1 MVTFTA
7 VLERHGKTATGF
19 RVPDHVV
26 DALGSTK
33 RPAVR
38 VDLNGHSYRSSI
50 ARMGGVFLLG
60 VSAENRT
67 ASGVEAG
74 DAVEVTVTLDTE
86 ERSVQ
91 VPQDLAT
98 ALKAAP
104 EARAFFEGLSYSRQR
119 WVVES
124 VTSAKRPETRARRV
138 TQIVTRLSE
147 EGGAGR

>member
-19 RVPDHVV
+19 RVPDSVV

-38 VDLNGHSYRSSI
+38 VELNGHAYRSSI

-60 VSAENRT
+60 VSAENRA
-67 ASGVEAG
+67 ASGLEAG
-74 DAVEVTVTLDTE
+74 DAVEVTVALDTD
-86 ERSVQ
+86 ERSVD
-91 VPQDLAT
+91 VPGDLAA
-98 ALKAAP
+98 ALTDAP
-104 EARAFFEGLSYSRQR
+104 HARSFFERMSYSRQR

-138 TQIVTRLSE
+138 TQIITRLTE
-147 EGGAGR
+147 EASGR